1 MTHEQHIL
9 DIAKNNNGY
18 ISYTTC
24 KQNNIPTIYLSRL
37 VKKGLLDKL
46 EKGIYLHTDNW
57 PDGLYMFQS
66 KYKNAIFSG
75 LTALELLQQ
84 TDQIAKYVNIT
95 VTRGYKINTNG
106 ETKFRINYVDKK
118 F

>member
-1 MTHEQHIL
+1 MV
-9 DIAKNNNGY
+9 Y
-18 ISYTTC
+18 ICFKANT
-24 KQNNIPTIYLSRL
+24 
-37 VKKGLLDKL
+37 
-46 EKGIYLHTDNW
+46 
-57 PDGLYMFQS
+57 
-66 KYKNAIFSG
+66 KNAIFSG